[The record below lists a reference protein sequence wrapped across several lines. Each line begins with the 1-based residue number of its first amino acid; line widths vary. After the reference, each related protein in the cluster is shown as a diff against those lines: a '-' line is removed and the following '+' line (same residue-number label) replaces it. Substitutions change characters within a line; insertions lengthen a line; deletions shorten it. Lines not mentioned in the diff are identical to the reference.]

1 MKIII
6 LFVLFNLIYSQNK
19 KIDFNPDLLNDP
31 EPNWPQI
38 VNPLS
43 DSFESESAISSKNES
58 IQADIEGFR
67 VQVFATQDRR
77 KAEGIKEELLFK
89 LDENIYIIFEAPNYK
104 VRIGNFLDR
113 DDAEKLRI
121 ALVKESLSS
130 SWIVRTKIQPEV
142 KE

>member
-19 KIDFNPDLLNDP
+19 KIGFNPDLLNDP

-43 DSFESESAISSKNES
+43 DSFELESAISSKNES

-77 KAEGIKEELLFK
+77 KAEGIKEELSFK
-89 LDENIYIIFEAPNYK
+89 FDESIYTVSYTHLTLPTTPY
-104 VRIGNFLDR
+104 V
-113 DDAEKLRI
+113 
-121 ALVKESLSS
+121 
-130 SWIVRTKIQPEV
+130 
-142 KE
+142 

>member
-6 LFVLFNLIYSQNK
+6 LFLLFNLIYSQNK

-43 DSFESESAISSKNES
+43 DSFESESIISSKNDS
-58 IQADIEGFR
+58 IQVDIEGFR
-67 VQVFATQDRR
+67 VQVFATQDRK

-89 LDENIYIIFEAPNYK
+89 FDENIYIIFEAPNYK

-113 DDAEKLRI
+113 DDAEKLRME
-121 ALVKESLSS
+121 LVKESLSS
-130 SWIVRTKIQPEV
+130 SWIVRTKIQAEV

>member
-6 LFVLFNLIYSQNK
+6 LFILFNLIYSQNK

-43 DSFESESAISSKNES
+43 DSFESESTINFKNDS

-67 VQVFATQDRR
+67 VQVFATQDRN
-77 KAEGIKEELLFK
+77 KAEGIKEELSFK
-89 LDENIYIIFEAPNYK
+89 FDENIYIIFEAPNYK

-113 DDAEKLRI
+113 DDAEKLRVE
-121 ALVKESLSS
+121 LVKESLSS
-130 SWIVRTKIQPEV
+130 SWIVRTKIQAKV

>member
-77 KAEGIKEELLFK
+77 KAEGIKEELSFK
-89 LDENIYIIFEAPNYK
+89 FGDIFSKFMEKDAAKWFSIAGLIIVAIAITIYFI
-104 VRIGNFLDR
+104 
-113 DDAEKLRI
+113 
-121 ALVKESLSS
+121 
-130 SWIVRTKIQPEV
+130 TK
-142 KE
+142 

>member
-31 EPNWPQI
+31 EPNWPNI

-43 DSFESESAISSKNES
+43 DSFESEPIISSENDS

-67 VQVFATQDRR
+67 VQVVATQDRR
-77 KAEGIKEELLFK
+77 KAEGIKEELSFK
-89 LDENIYIIFEAPNYK
+89 FDENIYIIFEAPNYK

-113 DDAEKLRI
+113 DDAEKLRME
-121 ALVKESLSS
+121 LVKESLSS
-130 SWIVRTKIQPEV
+130 SWIVRTKIQTEV

>member
-6 LFVLFNLIYSQNK
+6 LFVQFNLIYSQNK

-43 DSFESESAISSKNES
+43 GSFESESIISSKNDS
-58 IQADIEGFR
+58 IQPDIEGFR

-89 LDENIYIIFEAPNYK
+89 FDDNIYIIFEAPNYK

-113 DDAEKLRI
+113 DDAEKLRME
-121 ALVKESLSS
+121 LVKESLSS
-130 SWIVRTKIQPEV
+130 SWIVRTKIQAEV

>member
-43 DSFESESAISSKNES
+43 GSFESESAISSKNDS
-58 IQADIEGFR
+58 VQADIEGFR

-77 KAEGIKEELLFK
+77 KAEGIKEELSFK
-89 LDENIYIIFEAPNYK
+89 LDESIYIIFEAPNYK
-104 VRIGNFLDR
+104 VRIGNFIDR
-113 DDAEKLRI
+113 RKAENFRI
-121 ALVKESLSS
+121 ELAKNGYSS
-130 SWIVRTKIQPEV
+130 AWIIRTKIDPI
-142 KE
+142 K

>member
-6 LFVLFNLIYSQNK
+6 LFLLFNLIYSQNK

-77 KAEGIKEELLFK
+77 KAENIKEELSFK
-89 LDENIYIIFEAPNYK
+89 FGDNIYIIFEAPNYK
-104 VRIGNFLDR
+104 VRIVNFLDR

-121 ALVKESLSS
+121 ALVKENLSS
-130 SWIVRTKIQPEV
+130 SWIVRTKIQPKL

>member
-6 LFVLFNLIYSQNK
+6 LSVLFNLIYSQNK
-19 KIDFNPDLLNDP
+19 KIDFDPDLLNDP

-43 DSFESESAISSKNES
+43 DSFESESAISSKNDS
-58 IQADIEGFR
+58 GQADIEGFR

-77 KAEGIKEELLFK
+77 KADGIKEELSFMF
-89 LDENIYIIFEAPNYK
+89 DENIYIIFEAPNYK

-121 ALVKESLSS
+121 ALVKENLSS
-130 SWIVRTKIQPEV
+130 SWIVRTKIQPKL

>member
-6 LFVLFNLIYSQNK
+6 LFILFNLIYSQNK

-43 DSFESESAISSKNES
+43 DSFESESIISSKNDS
-58 IQADIEGFR
+58 IQVDIEGFR
-67 VQVFATQDRR
+67 VQVFATQDRK
-77 KAEGIKEELLFK
+77 KAEDIKEELSFK
-89 LDENIYIIFEAPNYK
+89 FDEKIYIIFEAPNYK

-113 DDAEKLRI
+113 DDAEKLRME
-121 ALVKESLSS
+121 LVKESLSS
-130 SWIVRTKIQPEV
+130 SWIVRTKIQAEV

>member
-6 LFVLFNLIYSQNK
+6 LSVLFNLIYSQNK
-19 KIDFNPDLLNDP
+19 KIDFDPDLLNDP

-77 KAEGIKEELLFK
+77 KAEGIKEELSFK
-89 LDENIYIIFEAPNYK
+89 FDESIYIIFEAPNYK

-130 SWIVRTKIQPEV
+130 SWIVRTKIQPEL

>member
-31 EPNWPQI
+31 DPNWPQI

-43 DSFESESAISSKNES
+43 DSFESESKISSKSDS

-67 VQVFATQDRR
+67 VQVFATQDRK

-89 LDENIYIIFEAPNYK
+89 FDENIYIIFEAPNYK

-121 ALVKESLSS
+121 ELVKESLSS
-130 SWIVRTKIQPEV
+130 SWIVRTKIQAEV

>member
-43 DSFESESAISSKNES
+43 DSFESESKISSKSDS

-67 VQVFATQDRR
+67 VQVFATQDRK
-77 KAEGIKEELLFK
+77 KAEGIKEELSFK
-89 LDENIYIIFEAPNYK
+89 FDESIYIIFEAPNYK

-113 DDAEKLRI
+113 DDAEKLRME
-121 ALVKESLSS
+121 LVRESSSS

-142 KE
+142 KQ

>member
-1 MKIII
+1 MKILI
-6 LFVLFNLIYSQNK
+6 LSLLFNLIYSQNK
-19 KIDFNPDLLNDP
+19 KIDFNPDLLNAP
-31 EPNWPQI
+31 EPNWPKI

-43 DSFESESAISSKNES
+43 FSFESESAISLKNDS

-77 KAEGIKEELLFK
+77 KAEGIKEELSFK
-89 LDENIYIIFEAPNYK
+89 FDESIYIIFEAPNYK

-113 DDAEKLRI
+113 DDAEKLRME
-121 ALVKESLSS
+121 LVKESLSS
-130 SWIVRTKIQPEV
+130 SWIVRTKIQAEI